1 MKRLIGKETVTL
13 QNNYEDRL
21 KRVIAYIYDHL
32 DDEIDLQKLADIAC
46 MSPYHWHRVYH
57 AVRGETI
64 TSTVKRL
71 RLHRSAG
78 YLAHSDMPV
87 EEVAQRSGYPNLQ
100 SFTRI
105 FKSVYGMP
113 PAQYRKNGGHRR
125 FSNASPERAQTMYE
139 VEFRTIPAM
148 TAATIKHSGSYMEV
162 GKAFDT
168 LFGWLGARN
177 LMNDMTRTIGIY
189 YDDPDSVP
197 EVELR
202 ACAGVVLSSSPELEA
217 PVEYTNID
225 GGNYAVLQ
233 HRGAY
238 AEMKSAYQWFYGT
251 WLTQSD
257 REAADAPCFEEYL
270 NNPRDTA
277 PQDLLTNIYMPLR
290 TS

>member
-1 MKRLIGKETVTL
+1 MNL

-21 KRVIAYIYDHL
+21 NRVIAYIYDHL

-78 YLAHSDMPV
+78 YLAQTQIPI

-105 FKSVYGMP
+105 FKSVYGLP
-113 PAQYRKNGGHRR
+113 PAEYRKNGGHKR
-125 FSNASPERAQTMYE
+125 FSNAMPERMHIMYD
-139 VEFRTIPAM
+139 VEFRTLPAM
-148 TAATIKHSGSYMEV
+148 TAATIKHTGSYMEV
-162 GKAFDT
+162 GKAFDR
-168 LFGWLGARN
+168 LFGWLASQN

-197 EVELR
+197 EADLQSR
-202 ACAGVVLSSSPELEA
+202 AGAVLSSSPELQD
-217 PVEYTNID
+217 PIEYTGIE
-225 GGNYAVLQ
+225 GGKYAVLQ
-233 HRGAY
+233 HKGPY

-251 WLTQSD
+251 WLPQSG

-277 PQDLLTNIYMPLR
+277 PQDLVTEIHMPLK
-290 TS
+290 